1 MRSKVSFHEFMSPI
15 WRERRRAAE
24 LEFISACEAALYS
37 GLDAETMR
45 DLIHSGEEN
54 VKAAMAESAAEENE
68 EDER

>member
-1 MRSKVSFHEFMSPI
+1 MKLASLMTES

-45 DLIHSGEEN
+45 ALIHSGEEN
-54 VKAAMAESAAEENE
+54 VKAAQAESAAEDDE
-68 EDER
+68 E